1 MIWAEMW
8 ISPFPSNFDGKKLI
22 RVGALEGGV
31 GWPQTSTIFSVTSHF
46 FVKNLLTSQKY
57 IFYRWRE
64 QKRISRC
71 GICHRPACLQSCVLT
86 TLHTYYL
93 TYLNLI
99 YFLKYYF
106 SCNYRKIQRNYPS
119 QLKYCCVRA
128 YHQTLYLISPKILV
142 CPRLSPD
149 LISDLI

>member
-1 MIWAEMW
+1 MEMQAA
-8 ISPFPSNFDGKKLI
+8 ISFVLHSLHQNMLI
-22 RVGALEGGV
+22 QGIDVVRFNTGALEGGV

-71 GICHRPACLQSCVLT
+71 RICHRPACLQSYVLT

-99 YFLKYYF
+99 YFLDPPCWTLDGGSYVISSVCLSVRLWQKFSYF
-106 SCNYRKIQRNYPS
+106 LPLDFSDF
-119 QLKYCCVRA
+119 L
-128 YHQTLYLISPKILV
+128 HQVSPL
-142 CPRLSPD
+142 
-149 LISDLI
+149 